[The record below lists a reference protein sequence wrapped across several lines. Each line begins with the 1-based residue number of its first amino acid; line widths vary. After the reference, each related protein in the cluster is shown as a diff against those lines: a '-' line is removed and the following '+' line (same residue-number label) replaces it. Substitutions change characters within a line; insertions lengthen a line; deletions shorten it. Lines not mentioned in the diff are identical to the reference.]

1 MMLLIYIYVYINVS
15 SLIEGQ
21 VLPDFCNMKR
31 SLVECSL
38 QGFGA
43 NDHTRI
49 SLVEHLFRADH
60 VLQYRQDLHKSVML
74 DSCKEYFPQ
83 TVILYHKT
91 LTNAH
96 LG

>member
-1 MMLLIYIYVYINVS
+1 MYINVS

-49 SLVEHLFRADH
+49 SLVEHLFGADH
-60 VLQYRQDLHKSVML
+60 VLQYCQDLHKSVML
-74 DSCKEYFPQ
+74 DLTSQFSCKDI
-83 TVILYHKT
+83 IL
-91 LTNAH
+91 L
-96 LG
+96 